1 MDHLQTAESTCYL
14 AAGRTDAAVELQ
26 VMLQDAAQLG
36 GGVSLDQPGSG
47 QQAGEEGLKVQQQ
60 LIHH

>member
-1 MDHLQTAESTCYL
+1 
-14 AAGRTDAAVELQ
+14 
-26 VMLQDAAQLG
+26 MLQDAAQLG